1 MAGWPLRRSCRRA
14 LLARAQHTLG
24 DGAKELDYV
33 LRWLRSGFTVGQLA
47 DVLALD
53 VNHTV
58 DRTTLSGLL
67 KRLAPDAKQ
76 RVAETRRVS
85 RQAARDV
92 LRDAA
97 RRQAALD
104 TPPRLRT
111 PQHLVLDHLRLRTTQ
126 PQAPTAAP
134 LEQ

>member
-1 MAGWPLRRSCRRA
+1 MPGWPLRRSCKRA

-24 DGAKELDYV
+24 ADATELDYL

-47 DVLALD
+47 DAIALD

-58 DRTTLSGLL
+58 DRTTLSTLL
-67 KRLAPDAKQ
+67 KRLAPDAKA
-76 RVAETRRVS
+76 RIAETRIAF
-85 RQAARDV
+85 RQAARAV

-104 TPPRLRT
+104 APPGIRT
-111 PQHLVLDHLRLRTTQ
+111 PQHLVLGHLRLMHPLAR
-126 PQAPTAAP
+126 TAAP
-134 LEQ
+134 LGQ